1 MNVGIYCRTETK
13 VRKTRQNKDVQDSV
27 FSGPEAKVRKSVT
40 KSLFSLA
47 YDLAYA
53 AYAPVRGE

>member
-1 MNVGIYCRTETK
+1 MC
-13 VRKTRQNKDVQDSV
+13 KTRQSKDLQDSV
-27 FSGPEAKVRKSVT
+27 FSDAEAKVRKSVT

-53 AYAPVRGE
+53 AYAPVRSEG

>member
-1 MNVGIYCRTETK
+1 M
-13 VRKTRQNKDVQDSV
+13 RKTRQNKDVQDSV

-53 AYAPVRGE
+53 AYAPVRSEG